1 MPKSRRERRLCIVLL
16 RALVAFGLVAAACVD
31 DDELATQRKKAERYE
46 EINYEEINEVE
57 ASTDTL
63 AESGD
68 VEVSVRFI
76 SFGDVDRSDG
86 IPLGIVPDV
95 KIAVIKDDD
104 VPDWWASVTSIQDY
118 ISSTD
123 YIPPGVQVRSSFD
136 DISTAP
142 AAFVTTDL
150 DGTAETVL
158 TIPEYQIHDYM
169 FCAVSP
175 VDEGLI
181 SGCSELQAVWRPN
194 FDTLDITF
202 YVYFSDGR
210 AYIDRNSGRYQQF
223 KDGTWASEG
232 DSDDIA
238 TVFFVSIAYSD
249 IGPPTFLRN
258 MLVAVIKG
266 EDIGDWWRTI
276 SGNEFSDRR
285 EVPLLNYYG
294 VGIQFDPRV
303 LGNTSAHIVNTGYDA
318 IAEIELEPGD
328 YLLCEADYGSIN
340 GCIYEY
346 IVASQVYEYEIS
358 PQWEGPFS
366 MGRQSEGYVERHLM
380 DSRDWKFNG

>member
-1 MPKSRRERRLCIVLL
+1 MIEKVLANRIAMPKSRRERRLCIILL
-16 RALVAFGLVAAACVD
+16 KALVAFGLVAAACVD
-31 DDELATQRKKAERYE
+31 DEETRTPRRAQLASHT
-46 EINYEEINEVE
+46 
-57 ASTDTL
+57 TL
-63 AESGD
+63 AESSD
-68 VEVSVRFI
+68 VEVSVRFV

-104 VPDWWASVTSIQDY
+104 VPGWWASVTSIQDY

-158 TIPEYQIHDYM
+158 TIPEYSIHDYM

-210 AYIDRNSGRYQQF
+210 AYINRNNERYQQF
-223 KDGTWASEG
+223 KDGTRASEG
-232 DSDDIA
+232 DSDDTA